1 MICMCGMF
9 FVKTYIFDSNKGI
22 VSRLDQ
28 PKLKQTPWTKFTL
41 VEWDSKTFKAGQMVS
56 ENLKE

>member
-1 MICMCGMF
+1 MF
-9 FVKTYIFDSNKGI
+9 FVKTLYIFDSNKGI

-56 ENLKE
+56 EKLEE